1 MFSDLKKLGN
11 IYFIISFLLF
21 LFIGYLIFEPFI
33 GIITVS
39 LILTIIFYPIHNK
52 ISKIIKNE
60 IFSSLFSTTLIT
72 LILLIPFS
80 LIIFFLVKEII
91 DLYPVVSIYLSDPNL
106 IVEKIKQSPFLYKIY
121 QKIENEYFDKLNNN
135 FHDSLVNYIKQ
146 VFTFLFNF
154 AKDLLKN
161 VLLLVVGLFI
171 MVITIFFLLKDGK
184 KLYQLIYSI
193 IPLEKEEKEYLFK
206 NSYLAI
212 QGVLLGTVF
221 VAIAQSSLALIG
233 FLVAGMNY
241 SIILAFLTF
250 FAAFIPFGGASLI
263 WFPVAVFLFF
273 NKGIIIGVIFFL
285 YGTFVIS
292 TVDNIIRPI
301 VVGSKIDIHPLI
313 LFFAIL
319 GGLKAFGVLGIFIA
333 PVIVA
338 VIDAFILLY
347 KKRYKIE
354 D

>member
-11 IYFIISFLLF
+11 VFFIISFLLF
-21 LFIGYLIFEPFI
+21 LFVGYLIFEPFI
-33 GIITVS
+33 TIITVAI
-39 LILTIIFYPIHNK
+39 ILAIIFYPVHNK
-52 ISKIIKNE
+52 INRALKNE
-60 IFSSLFSTTLIT
+60 ILSSLFSTILIT
-72 LILLIPFS
+72 LILLLPFS
-80 LIIFFLVKEII
+80 LITFFLIKEII
-91 DLYPVVSIYLSDPNL
+91 NLYPVVSIYLSDPNL
-106 IVEKIKQSPFLYKIY
+106 ILEKIKQSPFLYNVY
-121 QKIENEYFDKLNNN
+121 QQVENEYSDKLNNN
-135 FHDSLVNYIKQ
+135 FHDSLVNYLKQ

-161 VLLLVVGLFI
+161 FILLIVGLFI

-206 NSYLAI
+206 NSYFAI

-221 VAIAQSSLALIG
+221 VAIAQSVLALIG
-233 FLVAGMNY
+233 FLVAGMDY

-273 NKGIIIGVIFFL
+273 NKGTFVGLIFLL

-319 GGLKAFGVLGIFIA
+319 GGLKTFGFLGIFIA

-338 VIDAFILLY
+338 ILDAFILLY
-347 KKRYKIE
+347 KKRYNIE